1 MFDCYMCSIIYVWLS
16 SNAHFVLLL
25 RSKGS
30 AIYNNNFARPRDRLV
45 SVKNVGLADLRVC
58 LTCDYRRRYTRPAYV
73 FARLNRGIS
82 RSGIIPSPG
91 LTAPRRAITSRL
103 CRIQEF
109 QDAFPRCRGTKRSWR
124 TYLVESLR
132 ALYLS
137 EENFDVIAEC
147 YDKSARCN
155 KSFLFTATGRGLRIV
170 VLNTLLTF
178 YTETISCHRL
188 FFS

>member
-1 MFDCYMCSIIYVWLS
+1 L
-16 SNAHFVLLL
+16 A
-25 RSKGS
+25 
-30 AIYNNNFARPRDRLV
+30 
-45 SVKNVGLADLRVC
+45 KNVGLVDSRVC

-82 RSGIIPSPG
+82 RSRIIPSPG

-103 CRIQEF
+103 CHIQEF

-124 TYLVESLR
+124 MHLVEGLR

-137 EENFDVIAEC
+137 KENFNLIVEC

-155 KSFLFTATGRGLRIV
+155 KAFLFTGTGREPSY
-170 VLNTLLTF
+170 LNLESKRYIARRMKMIRRMKQIGIKYKNF
-178 YTETISCHRL
+178 NP
-188 FFS
+188 FFIQLI